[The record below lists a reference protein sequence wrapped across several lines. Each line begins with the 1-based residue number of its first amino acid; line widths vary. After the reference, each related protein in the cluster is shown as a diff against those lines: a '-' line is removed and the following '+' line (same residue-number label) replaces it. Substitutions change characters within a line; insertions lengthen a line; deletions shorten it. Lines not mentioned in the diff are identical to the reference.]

1 MFLPGHTVSVSYG
14 KLRFSQEDYRS
25 AEGVARLG
33 LGEVLQRLLPGSEC
47 STKCSALAVQLDGKL
62 FHLCVAVSDR
72 PLREPV
78 STGITTIPG
87 ISPGI
92 NPRDTGNA
100 GPVVLLL
107 DLAAFKPRQW
117 FESGDEGVSVHL
129 RRLEGLALPAV
140 QRVCKVAMVDLAA
153 PLNGY
158 QPRMGV

>member
-1 MFLPGHTVSVSYG
+1 M
-14 KLRFSQEDYRS
+14 
-25 AEGVARLG
+25 
-33 LGEVLQRLLPGSEC
+33 
-47 STKCSALAVQLDGKL
+47 
-62 FHLCVAVSDR
+62 AVSDR

-87 ISPGI
+87 IPPGI

-117 FESGDEGVSVHL
+117 FESSDEGVSVHL